1 MKHRFRY
8 WMWRFFRKNFWD
20 RTASTEAPTSMH
32 NFSTGHWCQT
42 SAISSEP
49 TIMYCICPLRV
60 KTNKKR
66 LLHFRT
72 WVFLLR
78 VASGI
83 STISTMATIIRCY
96 NQCSH
101 HLNHVS
107 TMFPCFSPCFPM
119 FFPSCSHV
127 VSMFPHEF
135 PMFFPMFSHQNLRF
149 YTRHRRRS
157 VHHPGSPQSPSRR
170 EAVDL
175 DGDGATFSWKPLG
188 NDGEKCS
195 CWKINV
201 YVRRC
206 IKWDLIFNMEFNMGS
221 IPPDWKLECRLV
233 LQNF

>member
-1 MKHRFRY
+1 MCNPQISPSNMMKHRFRY

-20 RTASTEAPTSMH
+20 RTASTEASTSMH

-60 KTNKKR
+60 KTNKKQ

-96 NQCSH
+96 NPCSH

-107 TMFPCFSPCFPM
+107 TIFPCFYPCFGKRASINTWKVY
-119 FFPSCSHV
+119 FGISWV
-127 VSMFPHEF
+127 
-135 PMFFPMFSHQNLRF
+135 
-149 YTRHRRRS
+149 
-157 VHHPGSPQSPSRR
+157 
-170 EAVDL
+170 VDL
-175 DGDGATFSWKPLG
+175 PGILTWLWK
-188 NDGEKCS
+188 
-195 CWKINV
+195 V
-201 YVRRC
+201 T
-206 IKWDLIFNMEFNMGS
+206 IF
-221 IPPDWKLECRLV
+221 KR
-233 LQNF
+233 

>member
-1 MKHRFRY
+1 MMKHRFRY

-20 RTASTEAPTSMH
+20 RTASTEASTSMH

-60 KTNKKR
+60 KTNKKQ

-96 NQCSH
+96 NPCSH

-107 TMFPCFSPCFPM
+107 TIFPCFYPCFFPCCVHVSPM
-119 FFPSCSHV
+119 NFPCFLIKTFV
-127 VSMFPHEF
+127 K
-135 PMFFPMFSHQNLRF
+135 
-149 YTRHRRRS
+149 TRHRRRS

-195 CWKINV
+195 FWKINV
-201 YVRRC
+201 YFRRC

-221 IPPDWKLECRLV
+221 NMEFHGIYIYIY
-233 LQNF
+233 